1 MSASVVSGLNEVV
14 AELDRAQSRMMPGV
28 RAVVERGA
36 LNIKQDAARRA
47 SGLKHAPAYPQSISY
62 DVHNTFGGVTAEI
75 GPDKGRR
82 QGALGNILEFGTPN
96 NAPRPHLNP
105 ALDVEEPKF
114 VAALDALLARLLP

>member
-14 AELDRAQSRMMPGV
+14 AELDRAQSRMMPDV

-114 VAALDALLARLLP
+114 VAALDALLVRLLP

>member
-114 VAALDALLARLLP
+114 VAALDAMLARLLP